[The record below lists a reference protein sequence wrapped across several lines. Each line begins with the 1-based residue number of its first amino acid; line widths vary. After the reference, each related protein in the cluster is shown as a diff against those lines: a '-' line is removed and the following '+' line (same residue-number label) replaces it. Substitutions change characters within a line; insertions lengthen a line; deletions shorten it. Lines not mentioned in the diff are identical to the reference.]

1 GNSMD
6 QNHNGTAGEPVTGSI
21 GDTYAAP
28 APVNGALAPPFD
40 RTTRPLI
47 IPGPHIANTQF
58 SQQFTATGNQVN
70 LPVPAVGTG
79 GAGDQTKDV
88 TLSTITINQPGVTIG
103 DLNLNLNLLHA

>member
-1 GNSMD
+1 MVRFFPQHGIEECLPCGLLTSPLGFDRDKHRFDFGQLLSWSLDIGTGTLVSTGSPGNSMD

-47 IPGPHIANTQF
+47 VMETR
-58 SQQFTATGNQVN
+58 
-70 LPVPAVGTG
+70 
-79 GAGDQTKDV
+79 
-88 TLSTITINQPGVTIG
+88 
-103 DLNLNLNLLHA
+103 LL